1 MITHYTVTGMTCE
14 HCRHH
19 VTTEVSAIEGVDAVA
34 VDLAGGSMDVTSK
47 APIAFEAIQAAVHE
61 AGDYEVQPG

>member
-1 MITHYTVTGMTCE
+1 MITHYTVTGMSCE

-19 VTTEVSAIEGVDAVA
+19 VTTEVGSIPGVQTVA
-34 VDLAGGSMDVTSK
+34 VDLASGGMDVTSA
-47 APIAFEAIQAAVHE
+47 APVPFEAIQAAVHE

>member
-19 VTTEVSAIEGVDAVA
+19 VTTEVCAIEGVSAVE
-34 VDLAGGSMDVTSK
+34 VDLAAGAMDVTSQ
-47 APIAFEAIQAAVHE
+47 APIPFEAIQAAVHE